1 MQKFV
6 GEAFLLN
13 VNVYEK
19 KEDNEKEGKVF
30 YRYEFLVGDQEDG
43 STGFI
48 SNAHVEGYTADH
60 EVINGGGSFMEVI
73 KVSVQLREF
82 FVKGQ
87 GKVKIPVYEVLPQ

>member
-6 GEAFLLN
+6 GEAYLLN
-13 VNVYEK
+13 VNSYSK
-19 KEDNEKEGKVF
+19 KEEGEKEERVY

-43 STGFI
+43 SFL

-60 EVINGGGSFMEVI
+60 PVIKGGGSFMEVI
-73 KVSVQLREF
+73 KVSVVLREF

-87 GKVKIPVYEVLPQ
+87 GKVQKPVYEVLEQ

>member
-1 MQKFV
+1 M
-6 GEAFLLN
+6 LN

-19 KEDNEKEGKVF
+19 KEEDEKEGKVL

-60 EVINGGGSFMEVI
+60 EVIKGGGSFMELITVA
-73 KVSVQLREF
+73 VQLRDF

-87 GKVKIPVYEVLPQ
+87 GKVQRPVYEVLPQ